1 MHCASRALTAHNK
14 MAAVKKSMWSN
25 IINITLLVTLLVTF
39 KSIDWSV
46 IKPTRAD
53 YCLLNVHYLF
63 LLFSKNSLI
72 INVSSFFSFLVK
84 VLNMQKEHL
93 YSYNFVC
100 IVVIQ
105 CLSFFFNI
113 VTVVIIKKKI
123 DTAFSS
129 IWITRL
135 HGSTKVK

>member
-1 MHCASRALTAHNK
+1 
-14 MAAVKKSMWSN
+14 
-25 IINITLLVTLLVTF
+25 
-39 KSIDWSV
+39 
-46 IKPTRAD
+46 
-53 YCLLNVHYLF
+53 
-63 LLFSKNSLI
+63 
-72 INVSSFFSFLVK
+72 
-84 VLNMQKEHL
+84 MQKEHL
-93 YSYNFVC
+93 YSYNSVC